1 MDEANGPP
9 DTAGKDRRLRDAVRR
24 GYAPPSPGRSRN
36 MAAVK
41 RANTKPEVELRQAL
55 HRAGFRFRKD
65 YPIRADSVLVRPDI
79 AFTRRRVAVF
89 VDGCFWHGC
98 PAHGQIPATNT
109 SFWAA
114 KLAANVDRD
123 RRQDQLLAAAGW
135 HVVRVWEHAT
145 VEDGLSAVESACGL
159 TESPAGATASR
170 SPVVR
175 HKP

>member
-1 MDEANGPP
+1 MDNTDGPQAA
-9 DTAGKDRRLRDAVRR
+9 AGTDRRSRDAVRR
-24 GYAPPSPGRSRN
+24 GYAPPSPVRSRN

-41 RANTKPEVELRQAL
+41 RANTKPEVALRQAL

-89 VDGCFWHGC
+89 VDGCFWHKC

-135 HVVRVWEHAT
+135 RVVRIWEHAT
-145 VEDGLSAVESACGL
+145 VEDGVLAVASAFRT
-159 TESPAGATASR
+159 TESPLDTTASQ
-170 SPVVR
+170 SPAVR
-175 HKP
+175 YRP